1 MFFFCNHFGFS
12 SSRFETCT
20 LALPFT
26 FSLLIPGPTHSR
38 RPPFVIR
45 RLALLYTARLYSR
58 THCLAFSPSYLA
70 CRYFAVFSLSS
81 NIDFDTSR
89 VPRSSRSLTRL
100 GPCKGCMT
108 ASKALLR
115 LQHFRAKHNSLASDP
130 KPALKTS
137 RTLCGTFP
145 RVGHSRVHL
154 PLRRVAAQPRQPLR
168 LAASSNLRPPFEP
181 MTDREE
187 PVMTRTRKCMG
198 HLRKHIRSART
209 SRTLHTK

>member
-1 MFFFCNHFGFS
+1 MLFFCIHFGFS
-12 SSRFETCT
+12 SSRLDICT

-58 THCLAFSPSYLA
+58 THRLAFLPSYLA

-89 VPRSSRSLTRL
+89 MLCPSRSLTRL
-100 GPCKGCMT
+100 GSCKGRTT

-115 LQHFRAKHNSLASDP
+115 LQRFRAKLNWLASDP
-130 KPALKTS
+130 KPVLKTS
-137 RTLCGTFP
+137 RILRGTFP
-145 RVGHSRVHL
+145 RVGHSRVHS
-154 PLRRVAAQPRQPLR
+154 PLRRVAAQPL
-168 LAASSNLRPPFEP
+168 
-181 MTDREE
+181 
-187 PVMTRTRKCMG
+187 
-198 HLRKHIRSART
+198 
-209 SRTLHTK
+209 